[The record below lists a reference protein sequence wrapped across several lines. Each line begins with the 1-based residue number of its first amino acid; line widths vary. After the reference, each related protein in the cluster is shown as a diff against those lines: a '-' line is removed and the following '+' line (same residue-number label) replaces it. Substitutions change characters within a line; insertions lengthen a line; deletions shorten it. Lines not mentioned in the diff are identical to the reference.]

1 MGAPHTAIFHPTKM
15 SIQKRIPELDG
26 VRGIAILAV
35 LLFHLGMVPGGYFG
49 VDLFFV
55 LSGFLITQ
63 ILLTEYEQ
71 DGSISLRQFYYRR
84 ALRLLPALA
93 VYLSFCLLLNLR
105 VPLFSRSMW
114 QVLSATLFY
123 YTNWLRALTPY
134 RIGDLGLGPLNH
146 TWSLAI
152 EEQFYL
158 TWPLILLASLRIRL
172 SRTSITILMS
182 GLTLAL
188 FAHRMMLYQSGTSWW
203 RIYFGTDTHAEG
215 LLIGCIAALCR
226 EHFLAINDQAKKVL
240 QATTA
245 LFCWCIAYLMM
256 TLSFG
261 PSYAS
266 MCAFLAVP
274 LMTGIVVL
282 AVTIAPS
289 PMARAVLTSPQA
301 RYLGQRSY
309 SLYLWHYLIT
319 EYWLPTWP
327 LQRIYGIPIAIGIS
341 LGLAKLSFR
350 FVESPFLR
358 LKNKDLGKANNLHPM
373 YSEAASG
380 IDP

>member
-1 MGAPHTAIFHPTKM
+1 M
-15 SIQKRIPELDG
+15 STQKRIPELDG

-35 LLFHLGMVPGGYFG
+35 MLFHLGLVPGGYFG
-49 VDLFFV
+49 VDIFFV

-63 ILLTEYEQ
+63 ILLSEQ
-71 DGSISLRQFYYRR
+71 EQYDSISLRHFYYRR

-93 VYLSFCLLLNLR
+93 VYLSFCLSLHLI
-105 VPLFSRSMW
+105 VPLFSISAW
-114 QVLSATLFY
+114 QVLGATLLY
-123 YTNWLRALTPY
+123 YANWLRAFTPY
-134 RIGDLGLGPLNH
+134 RIGELGLGPLNH

-158 TWPLILLASLRIRL
+158 TWPILLLIFLRLRI
-172 SRTSITILMS
+172 SRARVAALLGLLM
-182 GLTLAL
+182 LAL

-203 RIYFGTDTHAEG
+203 RIYFGTDTHADG
-215 LLIGCIAALCR
+215 LLVGCIAALSKER
-226 EHFLAINDQAKKVL
+226 FLAISDWAKKTL
-240 QATTA
+240 QVTTTV
-245 LFCWCIAYLMM
+245 FCWAIAYLMM

-274 LMTGIVVL
+274 AMTGLVILV
-282 AVTIAPS
+282 VTIAPS
-289 PMARAVLTSPQA
+289 PVMRAVFTSSQA

-319 EYWLPTWP
+319 EHWLPTWQLP
-327 LQRIYGIPIAIGIS
+327 RIYAMPVAVAVA
-341 LGLAKLSFR
+341 LLLAELSFR

-358 LKNKDLGKANNLHPM
+358 LK
-373 YSEAASG
+373 SQRSG
-380 IDP
+380 IITHPTAQQPRLAEAD